1 MTRHARSR
9 RHLRVAAWSE
19 DRVLWG
25 LVFMWYGALL
35 AFVVMR

>member
-19 DRVLWG
+19 DRVLWS
-25 LVFMWYGALL
+25 LVGMWCGALL
-35 AFVVMR
+35 AFGWLR

>member
-9 RHLRVAAWSE
+9 RHLQVAAWSE

-25 LVFMWYGALL
+25 LVFMWCGALL